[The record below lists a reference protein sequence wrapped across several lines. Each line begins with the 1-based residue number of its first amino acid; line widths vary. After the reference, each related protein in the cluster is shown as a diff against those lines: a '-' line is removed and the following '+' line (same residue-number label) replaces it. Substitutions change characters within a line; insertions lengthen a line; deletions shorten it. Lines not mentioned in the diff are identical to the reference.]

1 VRLRPLVLV
10 TRAVVGIVR
19 SGGVERGVEE
29 CGFSQLM
36 AKYIVWEDNLV
47 PFSGEGFRMKP

>member
-1 VRLRPLVLV
+1 MRLRPLVLV